1 VGDRRGFVERL
12 RAAARREEA
21 GTDDHEAVGEGG
33 VADLRGP
40 PAMRKPVPTGEQG
53 DQRKKAQIPHGD
65 PKKVQIPHGVE
76 VASAWSW
83 RFLVIVLAL
92 IVIVRTLLF
101 FELLL
106 VPVVVAVLICALVIP
121 TTDAMA
127 SVMPRGV
134 AAMLSLLGVIAVV
147 AGLLALVG
155 QQLASGFDDLA
166 TQVSDALGQIQDWLR
181 TGPLHISQT
190 ELDDAI
196 AGAQAWITSDQA
208 HLAGRLAAV
217 GATLGHVV
225 AGFFIV
231 LFTTY
236 FLLYQGELIW
246 TWIVRLFPRA
256 TRELV
261 DGSGRAAWV
270 SLTAFV
276 RATVVVAFIDAVGIT
291 LVALVLRVP
300 LAVPIG
306 ILVFLGSF
314 VPIVGATVSGSV
326 AVLVALV
333 AHGPLI
339 ALFMLVGVIAVQQ
352 VEAHVLQPFLMGHAV
367 SLHPLAVILVVSAG
381 VVAAG
386 IVGALVAVPVAA
398 MLNTIV
404 KYVTSAGRPFAEP
417 HAESYT
423 ES

>member
-1 VGDRRGFVERL
+1 
-12 RAAARREEA
+12 
-21 GTDDHEAVGEGG
+21 
-33 VADLRGP
+33 
-40 PAMRKPVPTGEQG
+40 MRKTVPAAKRAGE
-53 DQRKKAQIPHGD
+53 RKR
-65 PKKVQIPHGVE
+65 VQIPHGME

-83 RFLVIVLAL
+83 RFLVIVLAI
-92 IVIVRTLLF
+92 IVIVRTLVF
-101 FELLL
+101 FQLLL
-106 VPVVVAVLICALVIP
+106 VPVVIAVLICALVVP

-127 SVMPRGV
+127 IVMPRGL

-166 TQVSDALGQIQDWLR
+166 NQVSDALGQIQDWLR

-196 AGAQAWITSDQA
+196 AGAQAWITSDNA

-217 GATLGHVV
+217 GATVGHVL
-225 AGFFIV
+225 AGFFVV

-236 FLLYQGELIW
+236 FLLYQGDLIW
-246 TWIVRLFPRA
+246 SWIVRLFPRD
-256 TRELV
+256 TREVV

-276 RATVVVAFIDAVGIT
+276 RATVVVAFVDAVGIT
-291 LVALVLRVP
+291 AVALILRVP
-300 LAVPIG
+300 LALPIG
-306 ILVFLGSF
+306 VLVFLGSF

-333 AHGPLI
+333 AHGPLV
-339 ALFMLVGVIAVQQ
+339 AAFMLLGVIGVQQ
-352 VEAHVLQPFLMGHAV
+352 LEAHVLQPFLLGHAV
-367 SLHPLAVILVVSAG
+367 SLHPLAVILAVSAG

-386 IVGALVAVPVAA
+386 IVGALIAVPVAA

-404 KYVTSAGRPFAEP
+404 KYVTAASQPSAEP
-417 HAESYT
+417 
-423 ES
+423 

>member
-1 VGDRRGFVERL
+1 
-12 RAAARREEA
+12 
-21 GTDDHEAVGEGG
+21 
-33 VADLRGP
+33 VADHPKP
-40 PAMRKPVPTGEQG
+40 PAMRKTVPAAKRAGE
-53 DQRKKAQIPHGD
+53 
-65 PKKVQIPHGVE
+65 PKRVQIPHGME

-83 RFLVIVLAL
+83 RFLVIVLAI
-92 IVIVRTLLF
+92 IVIVRTLVF
-101 FELLL
+101 FQLLL
-106 VPVVVAVLICALVIP
+106 VPVVIAVLICALVVP

-127 SVMPRGV
+127 IVMPRGL

-166 TQVSDALGQIQDWLR
+166 NQVSDALGQIQDWLR

-196 AGAQAWITSDQA
+196 AGAQAWITSDNA

-217 GATLGHVV
+217 GATVGHVL
-225 AGFFIV
+225 AGFFVV

-236 FLLYQGELIW
+236 FLLYQGDLIW
-246 TWIVRLFPRA
+246 SWIVRLFPRD
-256 TRELV
+256 TREVV

-276 RATVVVAFIDAVGIT
+276 RATVVVAFVDAVGIT
-291 LVALVLRVP
+291 AVALILRVP
-300 LAVPIG
+300 LALPIG
-306 ILVFLGSF
+306 VLVFLGSF

-333 AHGPLI
+333 AHGPLV
-339 ALFMLVGVIAVQQ
+339 AAFMLLGVIGVQQ
-352 VEAHVLQPFLMGHAV
+352 LEAHVLQPFLLGHAV
-367 SLHPLAVILVVSAG
+367 SLHPLAVILAVSAG

-386 IVGALVAVPVAA
+386 IVGALIAVPVAA

-404 KYVTSAGRPFAEP
+404 KYVTAASQPSAEP
-417 HAESYT
+417 
-423 ES
+423 

>member
-1 VGDRRGFVERL
+1 VADRPGFVERL
-12 RAAARREEA
+12 RAATRRDEA
-21 GTDDHEAVGEGG
+21 GTDDGEGV
-33 VADLRGP
+33 VADHPKP
-40 PAMRKPVPTGEQG
+40 PAMRKTVPAAKRAGE
-53 DQRKKAQIPHGD
+53 
-65 PKKVQIPHGVE
+65 PKRVQIPHGME

-83 RFLVIVLAL
+83 RFLVIVLAI
-92 IVIVRTLLF
+92 IVIVRTLVF
-101 FELLL
+101 FQLLL
-106 VPVVVAVLICALVIP
+106 VPVVIAVLICALVVP

-127 SVMPRGV
+127 IVMSRGL

-166 TQVSDALGQIQDWLR
+166 NQVSDALGQIQDWLR

-196 AGAQAWITSDQA
+196 AGAQAWITSDNA

-217 GATLGHVV
+217 GATVGHVL
-225 AGFFIV
+225 AGFFVV

-236 FLLYQGELIW
+236 FLLYQGDLIW
-246 TWIVRLFPRA
+246 SWIVRLFPRD
-256 TRELV
+256 TREVV

-276 RATVVVAFIDAVGIT
+276 RATVVVAFVDAVGIT
-291 LVALVLRVP
+291 AVALILRVP
-300 LAVPIG
+300 LALPIG
-306 ILVFLGSF
+306 VLVFLGSF

-333 AHGPLI
+333 AHGPLV
-339 ALFMLVGVIAVQQ
+339 AAFMLLGVIGVQQ
-352 VEAHVLQPFLMGHAV
+352 LEAHVLQPFLLGHAV
-367 SLHPLAVILVVSAG
+367 SLHPLAVILAVSAG

-386 IVGALVAVPVAA
+386 IVGALIAVPVAA

-404 KYVTSAGRPFAEP
+404 KYVTAASQPSAEP
-417 HAESYT
+417 
-423 ES
+423 

>member
-1 VGDRRGFVERL
+1 VADRRGFVERL
-12 RAAARREEA
+12 RAAARRDEA
-21 GTDDHEAVGEGG
+21 GTDDGES
-33 VADLRGP
+33 VVDDLPKP
-40 PAMRKPVPTGEQG
+40 PPVRKTVPAAKRTVETK
-53 DQRKKAQIPHGD
+53 R
-65 PKKVQIPHGVE
+65 VQIPHGVE

-92 IVIVRTLLF
+92 IVIVRTLAF
-101 FELLL
+101 FQLLL
-106 VPVVVAVLICALVIP
+106 VPVVVAVLICALVVP

-127 SVMPRGV
+127 TVMPRGL

-166 TQVSDALGQIQDWLR
+166 TQVSDALGQIRDWLR
-181 TGPLHISQT
+181 TGPLHISQSD
-190 ELDDAI
+190 LDDAI
-196 AGAQAWITSDQA
+196 AGAQAWITSDNA

-217 GATLGHVV
+217 GATVGHVL
-225 AGFFIV
+225 AGFFVV

-236 FLLYQGELIW
+236 FLLYQGDVIW
-246 TWIVRLFPRA
+246 SWIVRLFPRD

-276 RATVVVAFIDAVGIT
+276 RATVVVAFVDAVGIT
-291 LVALVLRVP
+291 AVALILRVP
-300 LAVPIG
+300 LALPIG
-306 ILVFLGSF
+306 VLVFLGSF

-333 AHGPLI
+333 AHGPLA
-339 ALFMLVGVIAVQQ
+339 ALFMLLGVVGVQQ
-352 VEAHVLQPFLMGHAV
+352 LEAHVLQPFLLGHAV
-367 SLHPLAVILVVSAG
+367 SLHPLAVILAVSAG

-386 IVGALVAVPVAA
+386 IVGALIAVPIAA

-404 KYVTSAGRPFAEP
+404 KYVTAASQPSAE
-417 HAESYT
+417 T
-423 ES
+423 

>member
-1 VGDRRGFVERL
+1 
-12 RAAARREEA
+12 
-21 GTDDHEAVGEGG
+21 
-33 VADLRGP
+33 VADHPKP
-40 PAMRKPVPTGEQG
+40 PAMRKTVPAAKRAGE
-53 DQRKKAQIPHGD
+53 
-65 PKKVQIPHGVE
+65 PKRVQIPHGME

-83 RFLVIVLAL
+83 RFLVIVLAI

-106 VPVVVAVLICALVIP
+106 VPVVIAVLICALVVP

-127 SVMPRGV
+127 IVMPRGL

-166 TQVSDALGQIQDWLR
+166 NQVSDALGQIQDWLR

-196 AGAQAWITSDQA
+196 AGAQAWITSDNA

-217 GATLGHVV
+217 GATVGHVL
-225 AGFFIV
+225 AGFFVV

-236 FLLYQGELIW
+236 FLLYQGDLIW
-246 TWIVRLFPRA
+246 SWIVRLFPRD
-256 TRELV
+256 TREVV

-276 RATVVVAFIDAVGIT
+276 RATVVVAFVDAVGIT
-291 LVALVLRVP
+291 AVALILRVP
-300 LAVPIG
+300 LALPIG
-306 ILVFLGSF
+306 VLVFLGSF

-333 AHGPLI
+333 AHGPLV
-339 ALFMLVGVIAVQQ
+339 AAFMLLGVIGVQQ
-352 VEAHVLQPFLMGHAV
+352 LEAHVLQPFLLGHAV
-367 SLHPLAVILVVSAG
+367 SLHPLAVILAVSAG

-386 IVGALVAVPVAA
+386 IVGALIAVPVAA

-404 KYVTSAGRPFAEP
+404 KYVTAASQPSAEP
-417 HAESYT
+417 
-423 ES
+423 

>member
-1 VGDRRGFVERL
+1 
-12 RAAARREEA
+12 
-21 GTDDHEAVGEGG
+21 
-33 VADLRGP
+33 VADHPKP
-40 PAMRKPVPTGEQG
+40 PSMRKTVPAAKRAGE
-53 DQRKKAQIPHGD
+53 
-65 PKKVQIPHGVE
+65 PKRVQIPHGVE

-83 RFLVIVLAL
+83 RFLVIVLAI

-101 FELLL
+101 FQLLL
-106 VPVVVAVLICALVIP
+106 VPVVIAVLICALVVP

-127 SVMPRGV
+127 IVMPRGL

-166 TQVSDALGQIQDWLR
+166 NQVSDALGQIQDWLR

-196 AGAQAWITSDQA
+196 AGAQAWITSDNA

-217 GATLGHVV
+217 GATVGHVL
-225 AGFFIV
+225 AGFFVV

-236 FLLYQGELIW
+236 FLLYQGDLIW
-246 TWIVRLFPRA
+246 SWIVRLFPRD
-256 TRELV
+256 TREVV

-276 RATVVVAFIDAVGIT
+276 RATVVVAFVDAVGIT
-291 LVALVLRVP
+291 AVALILRVP
-300 LAVPIG
+300 LALPIG
-306 ILVFLGSF
+306 VLVFLGSF

-333 AHGPLI
+333 AHGPLV
-339 ALFMLVGVIAVQQ
+339 AAFMLLGVIGVQQ
-352 VEAHVLQPFLMGHAV
+352 LEAHVLQPFLLGHAV
-367 SLHPLAVILVVSAG
+367 SLHPLAVILAVSAG

-386 IVGALVAVPVAA
+386 IVGALIAVPVAA

-404 KYVTSAGRPFAEP
+404 KYVTAASQPSAEP
-417 HAESYT
+417 
-423 ES
+423 

>member
-1 VGDRRGFVERL
+1 VADRPGFVERL
-12 RAAARREEA
+12 RAATRRDEA
-21 GTDDHEAVGEGG
+21 GTDDGEGV
-33 VADLRGP
+33 VADHPKP
-40 PAMRKPVPTGEQG
+40 PAMRKTVPAAKRAGE
-53 DQRKKAQIPHGD
+53 
-65 PKKVQIPHGVE
+65 PKRVQIPHGME

-83 RFLVIVLAL
+83 RFLVIVLAI
-92 IVIVRTLLF
+92 IVIVRTLVF
-101 FELLL
+101 FQLLL
-106 VPVVVAVLICALVIP
+106 VPVVIAVLICALVVP

-127 SVMPRGV
+127 IVMPRGL

-166 TQVSDALGQIQDWLR
+166 NQVSDALGQIQDWLR

-196 AGAQAWITSDQA
+196 AGAQAWITSDNA

-217 GATLGHVV
+217 GATVGHVL
-225 AGFFIV
+225 AGFFVV

-236 FLLYQGELIW
+236 FLLYQGDLIW
-246 TWIVRLFPRA
+246 SWIVRLFPRD
-256 TRELV
+256 TREVV

-276 RATVVVAFIDAVGIT
+276 RATVVVAFVDAVGIT
-291 LVALVLRVP
+291 AVALILRVP
-300 LAVPIG
+300 LALPIG
-306 ILVFLGSF
+306 VLVFLGSF

-333 AHGPLI
+333 AHGPLV
-339 ALFMLVGVIAVQQ
+339 AAFMLLGVIGVQQ
-352 VEAHVLQPFLMGHAV
+352 LEAHVLQPFLLGHAV
-367 SLHPLAVILVVSAG
+367 SLHPLAVILAVSAG

-386 IVGALVAVPVAA
+386 IVGALIAVPVAA

-404 KYVTSAGRPFAEP
+404 KYVTAASQPSAEP
-417 HAESYT
+417 
-423 ES
+423 